1 MAVRPDPVYDRRTV
15 ADRIARRAKS
25 EQFEN
30 LPAEAQEEYRGRWQ
44 AEVQR
49 QIDREDVRLETRI
62 ASVISCVLLF
72 VAVTAIWDVST
83 IVTIPASVVVGALTG
98 MVWNWIDAGRFGALF
113 TVIPGYVFLRAIAPG
128 QSPFTIF
135 FGFVAMA
142 TFATLL
148 GAMREIREGDM
159 NPTGFA
165 RRLRRVLRRDADAS
179 SVLAARGA
187 LGAVSTGAEPGVRA
201 WGPAPEQGGDERR
214 LAPWTEWD
222 LEAGDPEP

>member
-1 MAVRPDPVYDRRTV
+1 VGVRPDPVYDRRTV
-15 ADRIARRAKS
+15 AERIARRAS
-25 EQFEN
+25 TEQFEN
-30 LPAEAQEEYRGRWQ
+30 LPSDAKEEYRGRWQ

-62 ASVISCVLLF
+62 GSVLSCALLF
-72 VAVTAIWDVST
+72 LAVTVIWDVPT
-83 IVTIPASVVVGALTG
+83 IVTVPASLVVGGLTG

-113 TVIPGYVFLRAIAPG
+113 TIIPGYVFLRALGPG

-142 TFATLL
+142 TFATLI
-148 GAMREIREGDM
+148 GAMREIREGGT

-187 LGAVSTGAEPGVRA
+187 LGAVSTGEEPGVRA
-201 WGPAPEQGGDERR
+201 WGPAPEQGGDDRR

-222 LEAGDPEP
+222 LEASDSQP